1 MDTKIMRKLKQLYVD
16 DETHTN
22 INGLAIL
29 KEQPIKTVVTNFIKA
44 GFKTDLFFNYCQE
57 MHKTHVDEAR
67 RNQED
72 PKSFDYYC
80 EVNLDWL
87 KEGHHKSLLD

>member
-1 MDTKIMRKLKQLYVD
+1 MDTKTMRKLKQLYVD

-29 KEQPIKTVVTNFIKA
+29 KEQPIKTVVTN
-44 GFKTDLFFNYCQE
+44 YCQD
-57 MHKTHVDEAR
+57 MHSKHTDEAR
-67 RNQED
+67 LNKED

-80 EVNLDWL
+80 SVNLEWL
-87 KEGHHKSLLD
+87 KEEFHKSLLD